1 MIRQVTHLIAHHM
14 IGYHSG
20 WQDGAVRRFIRRV
33 GPENLDHLLS
43 FRRAD
48 LVAHGFGNKG
58 VEELSE
64 LKKRIDEIN
73 ARPLAVKIRDLAID
87 GHKVMKTLG
96 LSQGPEVGR
105 ILQALIEKVTDHPE
119 LNTEEK
125 LLALLKDRVILAL

>member
-1 MIRQVTHLIAHHM
+1 MVFWKKKKREKNI
-14 IGYHSG
+14 
-20 WQDGAVRRFIRRV
+20 D
-33 GPENLDHLLS
+33 
-43 FRRAD
+43 
-48 LVAHGFGNKG
+48 
-58 VEELSE
+58 EELEDIKSDFPSKVPPPVAPDF

-73 ARPLAVKIRDLAID
+73 TRHLAVKIRDLAIN

-125 LLALLKDRVILAL
+125 LLALAKELKNNLASTDKTLTEKNGVKSHKGGLRNEKS